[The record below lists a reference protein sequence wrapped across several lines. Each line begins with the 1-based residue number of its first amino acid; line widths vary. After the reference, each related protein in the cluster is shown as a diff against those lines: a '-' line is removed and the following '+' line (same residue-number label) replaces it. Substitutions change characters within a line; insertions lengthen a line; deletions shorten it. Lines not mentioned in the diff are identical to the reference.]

1 MIEGPA
7 RIAPPETAASEGRR
21 LAAVLVDG
29 VFGLLAGL
37 VVGVAASMSPGSPTP
52 WVAGL
57 GGALAASLVNHVLVT
72 WATQRSLGK
81 LAAGLRVVRDTDG
94 GRPQLPALARRWIYG
109 LGWMLFAAPL
119 HVASDSDVQQQDA
132 CGLRVV
138 RRRGHLVPSRKA

>member
-7 RIAPPETAASEGRR
+7 HIAPPEAAASEGRR
-21 LAAVLVDG
+21 LCAVLVDG

-37 VVGVAASMSPGSPTP
+37 VIAVAASVSPGSPTP
-52 WVAGL
+52 WMAGL

-72 WATQRSLGK
+72 WATQRSLCK

-109 LGWMLFAAPL
+109 LGWMLFAVPL
-119 HVASDSDVQQQDA
+119 HVASDSNVRQQDA
-132 CGLRVV
+132 CGLRIV
-138 RRRGHLVPSRKA
+138 RRNPGREV